1 MDTWAEIDLLER
13 DPVAQDA
20 LLREALLS
28 QPDVPASV
36 RILASLE
43 TQSVATLVRTLEAS
57 WRVVRHG

>member
-36 RILASLE
+36 RILADLAAFHVAPPGE
-43 TQSVATLVRTLEAS
+43 TA
-57 WRVVRHG
+57 